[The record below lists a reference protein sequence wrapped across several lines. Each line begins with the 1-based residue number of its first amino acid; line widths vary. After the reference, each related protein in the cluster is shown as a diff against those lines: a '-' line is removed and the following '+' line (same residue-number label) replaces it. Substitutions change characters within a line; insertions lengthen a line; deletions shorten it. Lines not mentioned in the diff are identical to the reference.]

1 MANKDGK
8 TEAPTPKKKA
18 DARKKGQVAKS
29 SDLAPW
35 MALLAG
41 TYLMPYTVT
50 ASYRAMQ
57 RSFVGFRTIGEE
69 AEPAAALGILG
80 SSLADGFVA
89 IAPLLL
95 ACAVVTTL
103 GLLGQVGVLF
113 SMHPLKPDFKKLNP
127 VAGFKR
133 LFSVKSAWETV
144 KQVAKSAV
152 IGFLAW
158 PYVRNM
164 TFGLVENGRT
174 PLSVGL
180 SQVADNML
188 AMIRLVS
195 WIVVAISVADYAFQK
210 KQRIR
215 DLRMTR
221 QEVRD
226 EVKNSDGDQ
235 HVKQRIRSTQ
245 MMMSRQRMMA
255 DVLTANVIITNPT
268 HYAVAIRY
276 DLAAGG
282 APKVVAAGADALA
295 VRIRETAADAG
306 VPIVEAPPLA
316 RALWRVCE
324 VGDEIPAAL
333 YEAVAKVLV
342 FVRRLRA
349 GLGSTAVVPLP
360 HAYQVPAEPL
370 EDLTGRRRR
379 ATSAPAA

>member
-1 MANKDGK
+1 MASKDGK
-8 TEAPTPKKKA
+8 TEQPTPKKRA

-29 SDLAPW
+29 TDLAPW

-41 TYLMPYTVT
+41 TYLLPFSVG
-50 ASYRAMQ
+50 ASYEAANEA
-57 RSFVGFRTIGEE
+57 FVGLRRIGHE
-69 AEPAAALGILG
+69 AEPAAALGILT
-80 SSLADGFVA
+80 STLADGFVA
-89 IAPLLL
+89 IGPLLF
-95 ACAVVTTL
+95 ATAVVTVL

-127 VAGFKR
+127 IAGVKR
-133 LFSVKSAWETV
+133 LFSAKSAWETV
-144 KQVAKSAV
+144 KQVAKAAV

-158 PYVRNM
+158 PYVQEM

-174 PLSVGL
+174 PLAAGAG
-180 SQVADNML
+180 QVADNMV

-195 WIVVAISVADYAFQK
+195 WIIVAIAVADYAFQK

-235 HVKQRIRSTQ
+235 LVKQRIRSMQ
-245 MMMSRQRMMA
+245 MSMTRQRMMA
-255 DVLTANVIITNPT
+255 DVPTADVIITNPT

-276 DLAAGG
+276 DLERGG
-282 APKVVAAGADALA
+282 APKVVAAGTEALA
-295 VRIRETAADAG
+295 AKIRETAVEAR

-349 GLGSTAVVPLP
+349 GLGMAAVVPLP
-360 HAYQVPAEPL
+360 SSYQVDPAPL
-370 EDLTGRRRR
+370 EGLSGGRARRGR
-379 ATSAPAA
+379 AMA